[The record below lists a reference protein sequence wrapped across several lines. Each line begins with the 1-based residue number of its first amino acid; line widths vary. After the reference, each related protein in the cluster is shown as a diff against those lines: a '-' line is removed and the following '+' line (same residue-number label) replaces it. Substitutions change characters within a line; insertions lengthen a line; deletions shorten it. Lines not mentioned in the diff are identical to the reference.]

1 MSAHKA
7 DLPPIPVGG
16 WRLQAV
22 CTTHVN
28 EMLWDE
34 RVDGET
40 DDERVERHA
49 VAKSICYLRCPVR
62 EQCGN
67 SVDVKYDEGI
77 RGGHRLPPL
86 HGQLTPAEVEMSRL
100 LRKGWPLDQAA
111 RAADRLA
118 GDSKAS

>member
-7 DLPPIPVGG
+7 DLPPIPMGG
-16 WRLQAV
+16 WRLQSA
-22 CTTHVN
+22 CTARVN

-40 DDERVERHA
+40 DEQRAERHT
-49 VAKSICYLRCPVR
+49 VARSICDLRCPVR

-67 SVDVKYDEGI
+67 AVDLKYDEGI

-86 HGQLTPAEVEMSRL
+86 HAQLTPSETELTRL

-111 RAADRLA
+111 QAVERRF
-118 GDSKAS
+118 GVEKAS